1 MRHLPLIDATCQVEQ
16 GPRRFYLFGWKES
29 RKIQILTFRVS

>member
-16 GPRRFYLFGWKES
+16 ARRFYLFGWKES